1 MFKFKSITLGEYNE
15 KKLLHILSDCGNF
28 VLFQFLSGNVIIR
41 ADLAKSINCP
51 EDLDKFLS
59 SFIASIENTR
69 LDYSSCCTIYK
80 DMDES
85 VYQYARAID
94 KFHNNI
100 LENFTEEIS
109 DIDQILNAALVKSLG
124 NPIVILN
131 LFLFIDS
138 IRIKPILNNLI

>member
-1 MFKFKSITLGEYNE
+1 
-15 KKLLHILSDCGNF
+15 
-28 VLFQFLSGNVIIR
+28 
-41 ADLAKSINCP
+41 
-51 EDLDKFLS
+51 
-59 SFIASIENTR
+59 
-69 LDYSSCCTIYK
+69 
-80 DMDES
+80 MDES